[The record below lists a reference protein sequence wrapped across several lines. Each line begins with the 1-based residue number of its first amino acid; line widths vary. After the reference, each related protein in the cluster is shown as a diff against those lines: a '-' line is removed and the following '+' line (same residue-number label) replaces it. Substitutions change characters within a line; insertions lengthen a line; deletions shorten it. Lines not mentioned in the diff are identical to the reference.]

1 VESRIVSDHAARL
14 WALHRDNVKANVAA
28 GSLRRMVVN
37 AIEADG
43 TIQVREVGTNVVH
56 DEPYV
61 ALDGTT
67 GFAIGQYV
75 IVGEVMGR
83 GPESGSTRIVLGRV
97 GAGSAAMLVD
107 AASQATAD
115 TTSTASV
122 TTFANAIT
130 LTLTLGTG
138 TWTVKASGS
147 VLLSHNVNQGSWRME
162 IDGDFSNTH
171 TLSMVTEE
179 RFGAAHRV
187 AGISGGRTINVRVQY
202 RSNTAGTTSARNPM
216 VEATAVRTA

>member
-1 VESRIVSDHAARL
+1 VSDHAARL

-97 GAGSAAMLVD
+97 GRRC
-107 AASQATAD
+107 
-115 TTSTASV
+115 
-122 TTFANAIT
+122 
-130 LTLTLGTG
+130 
-138 TWTVKASGS
+138 
-147 VLLSHNVNQGSWRME
+147 LLMPP
-162 IDGDFSNTH
+162 
-171 TLSMVTEE
+171 
-179 RFGAAHRV
+179 
-187 AGISGGRTINVRVQY
+187 
-202 RSNTAGTTSARNPM
+202 ARLRPTQP
-216 VEATAVRTA
+216 ARRA